1 MENGSSYKGRGG
13 GGGGGGG
20 GSAASGGGATDE
32 RRNPQRYGSRPQYG
46 YSPQRSGGGG
56 DHRSAGMKDKIKER
70 VNTELSGPQFD
81 LPPLDTAEKKF
92 NASSRLFVGNL
103 PRDIPY
109 EELKGIFAKYGELG
123 QVYFNKEGAY
133 AFINFDFRANAEK
146 AKRELQGTEVRNRPL
161 KIRFASITTGVRVK
175 NLTGCVSNELLEKA
189 FNVFGQIE
197 ACRVIVDDRGKP
209 TGEGIVIFADKKGA
223 TLAVKKCHEECY
235 FLTSALRPVIVEP
248 LEARDEEEGNPESSM
263 HKNDQY
269 KQERKEGP
277 RFADR
282 DSFEYEYGVRWKRL
296 YEMYKEKKLL
306 LESDLQAEVEQLE
319 RRLAI
324 VKHEHETE
332 KLRQELLAREQEAVQ
347 MGRSMYMRGTSSYSS
362 NYSSLGG
369 YSSGLSN
376 NYSNQSSGYGSSGGY
391 GSQGSGYSSQG
402 GYGGSDRYQGQRDDR
417 YGEYDNRRGDDRYG
431 DDRYQRV
438 QDDRYH
444 SLQEERYK
452 AAMHMASARGGAT
465 PATGGGAGGGSGSG
479 SGAASSGPG
488 AGSGPG
494 NQPFQQGGGK
504 REPGA
509 PGGGGQFQQQSDQAG
524 GAKRDN
530 MPGGG
535 GQFQQGGMK
544 RDSMPGGGQG
554 FQQGGMKRDNMP
566 GGGQGFQQGGM
577 KRDNMPG
584 GGQGFQQ
591 GGMKREDGPGGGG
604 QFQQGGAKREDMPG
618 GGPGFQQG
626 GMKRDNLPG
635 GGQGFQQGG
644 MKRDDG
650 PTGGGGGAGG
660 GAGAG
665 GAAGAGAGQQFQQG
679 GMKRDNMP
687 GGVQQFPQGGMKRDN
702 LPLGGGPFPQ
712 GPKNLGPGLMGP
724 GGVQFPQGGMKRE
737 MSLTGQQFPPGMN
750 RSMGLAGQFPAGIK
764 RDNLPLGGQFPVG
777 GIKRDAVVAGGNQ
790 PGGGQGSAD
799 VKRPRY

>member
-1 MENGSSYKGRGG
+1 
-13 GGGGGGG
+13 
-20 GSAASGGGATDE
+20 
-32 RRNPQRYGSRPQYG
+32 
-46 YSPQRSGGGG
+46 
-56 DHRSAGMKDKIKER
+56 MKDKIKER

-109 EELKGIFAKYGELG
+109 EELKAIFAKYGELG

-296 YEMYKEKKLL
+296 YEMYKEKKML

-332 KLRQELLAREQEAVQ
+332 KLRQELIAREQEAVQ
-347 MGRSMYMRGTSSYSS
+347 MGRTMYMRGSSSYSS
-362 NYSSLGG
+362 GYSSLGG
-369 YSSGLSN
+369 YSSGLSSS
-376 NYSNQSSGYGSSGGY
+376 YSSQGSGYGSGGGY
-391 GSQGSGYSSQG
+391 GGQGGGYSSQG
-402 GYGGSDRYQGQRDDR
+402 GYGGSDRYQGLRDER
-417 YGEYDNRRGDDRYG
+417 YGDYDGRRGDDRYG
-431 DDRYQRV
+431 DDRYQRM
-438 QDDRYH
+438 QDDRYMH
-444 SLQEERYK
+444 SLQDERYK
-452 AAMHMASARGGAT
+452 AAMHMASGRGAS
-465 PATGGGAGGGSGSG
+465 PATGGGGGGGGG
-479 SGAASSGPG
+479 SGAASSGTG
-488 AGSGPG
+488 ASGGPG
-494 NQPFQQGGGK
+494 PGGIGSHNDQPFQQGGGK
-504 REPGA
+504 RDSGA

-524 GAKRDN
+524 GGKRD

-535 GQFQQGGMK
+535 GQ
-544 RDSMPGGGQG
+544 

-577 KRDNMPG
+577 KRD
-584 GGQGFQQ
+584 
-591 GGMKREDGPGGGG
+591 DGPGGGG
-604 QFQQGGAKREDMPG
+604 QFQQGGIKRDDMPG
-618 GGPGFQQG
+618 GGGQFQQG

-650 PTGGGGGAGG
+650 PSGGGGGAGG
-660 GAGAG
+660 
-665 GAAGAGAGQQFQQG
+665 QQFQPG

-687 GGVQQFPQGGMKRDN
+687 GGGQQFPQGGMKRDN
-702 LPLGGGPFPQ
+702 LPVGGGPFPQ

-737 MSLTGQQFPPGMN
+737 VSLTGQQFPPGMN
-750 RSMGLAGQFPAGIK
+750 RSMGLAGQFPPGMK
-764 RDNLPLGGQFPVG
+764 RDNLPVGGGQFQQG
-777 GIKRDAVVAGGNQ
+777 GMKRDAMAAGGSQ
-790 PGGGQGSAD
+790 PAGGQGSAD